1 MNLTKYSNLTDDEL
15 ITEALVILTN
25 EDDLGL
31 ELLSRLMDMKDELDR
46 WKTDYEDELREIEHQ
61 YDVTKPLKLWVDDL
75 GVTQQCVYY
84 WIKKGLSYGGA
95 IERILSKKQ
104 SQEAAQ

>member
-46 WKTDYEDELREIEHQ
+46 WKADYEEEIREIEHH
-61 YDVTKPLKLWVDDL
+61 YDAKYEKLRESYAELKDEVKRC
-75 GVTQQCVYY
+75 GV
-84 WIKKGLSYGGA
+84 
-95 IERILSKKQ
+95 
-104 SQEAAQ
+104 

>member
-46 WKTDYEDELREIEHQ
+46 WKADYEEELREIEHH
-61 YDVTKPLKLWVDDL
+61 YDEKYEKLRESYAELKDEVKRCD
-75 GVTQQCVYY
+75 V
-84 WIKKGLSYGGA
+84 
-95 IERILSKKQ
+95 
-104 SQEAAQ
+104 

>member
-31 ELLSRLMDMKDELDR
+31 ELLSRLMDLKDELDR
-46 WKTDYEDELREIEHQ
+46 WKGDYEDEVCEIERK
-61 YDVTKPLKLWVDDL
+61 YESKYRKALADVDGYPV
-75 GVTQQCVYY
+75 
-84 WIKKGLSYGGA
+84 
-95 IERILSKKQ
+95 
-104 SQEAAQ
+104 